1 MFGDRLRRRRTALM
15 QRQARRNATL
25 FHLTGLPAWLRDR
38 TAKLASGR
46 IMDKLY
52 RYDAVT
58 TGTGRAS

>member
-1 MFGDRLRRRRTALM
+1 MTSCSETAF
-15 QRQARRNATL
+15 AAAAPRNAKL
-25 FHLTGLPAWLRDR
+25 FHLNGLPAWLRDR

-58 TGTGRAS
+58 AAAGRAA

>member
-1 MFGDRLRRRRTALM
+1 MRRRRTALM

-38 TAKLASGR
+38 TAKLAGAR

-58 TGTGRAS
+58 AAAARAS